1 MQRTSEWY
9 GKDSGRF
16 RQHSCDPGQL
26 IQGISTKDGRL
37 MTYAFASNV
46 VSFYNQMQ
54 GYRKHSTND
63 VQDPYSYALPIDQ
76 GIYNFPP
83 LMIISAYNIHHIRI
97 FSGTDYPV
105 PGSTS
110 SFQRYFPFVT
120 RLDVK
125 GANYYLVTQP
135 KTPNQSILM
144 N

>member
-1 MQRTSEWY
+1 M
-9 GKDSGRF
+9 
-16 RQHSCDPGQL
+16 
-26 IQGISTKDGRL
+26 KDGIYTGYYKPPGL
-37 MTYAFASNV
+37 VGTNTYHISI
-46 VSFYNQMQ
+46 QMQ